1 MRKVP
6 ELRFDGFDGEW
17 EEKKLSKIA
26 KFSKGKGY
34 SKNDLSN
41 GKYPIYLYGQMY
53 TNYKSQINEIETYT
67 DSIKVNSIL
76 SKGNEVL
83 IPSSGE
89 TAEDLA
95 RASHIN
101 ISNVLLGGDLNIIE
115 PIDGVNSHFLA
126 LELSNGSVK
135 RSLSKKAQGKSV
147 VHLYNSD
154 IKNQKINYT
163 RFEEQEKIG
172 DLFRKLDDL
181 IEIQEAKVSKM
192 EDFKKSMLQK
202 MFPKKGDLVPEFR
215 FDGFDGEWKENKLS
229 EIGDTYTSLSGKAAE
244 DFGHGEAYYV
254 TYMNVYKNSIADIND
269 LGNIEI
275 DNKQNEV
282 LNGDFFFTTSSE
294 TPEEVGLSSAWIY
307 DKSNVYLNSFCF
319 GFRPIINI
327 DTSFFAYFF
336 RSENFRRKV
345 VMLAQGS
352 TRFNISKKYM
362 MEISVNYPSL
372 EEQQKIGQFFKNLD
386 TQIENEEKLLDS
398 YKMMKKSLLQK
409 MFV

>member
-1 MRKVP
+1 
-6 ELRFDGFDGEW
+6 
-17 EEKKLSKIA
+17 
-26 KFSKGKGY
+26 
-34 SKNDLSN
+34 
-41 GKYPIYLYGQMY
+41 MY

-244 DFGHGEAYYV
+244 DFGHGEACLLY
-254 TYMNVYKNSIADIND
+254 
-269 LGNIEI
+269 
-275 DNKQNEV
+275 
-282 LNGDFFFTTSSE
+282 TS
-294 TPEEVGLSSAWIY
+294 
-307 DKSNVYLNSFCF
+307 
-319 GFRPIINI
+319 
-327 DTSFFAYFF
+327 
-336 RSENFRRKV
+336 
-345 VMLAQGS
+345 
-352 TRFNISKKYM
+352 
-362 MEISVNYPSL
+362 PSPR
-372 EEQQKIGQFFKNLD
+372 D
-386 TQIENEEKLLDS
+386 
-398 YKMMKKSLLQK
+398 
-409 MFV
+409 

>member
-6 ELRFDGFDGEW
+6 ELRFDGFEGEW
-17 EEKKLSKIA
+17 EEKKLSTIV

-34 SKNDLSN
+34 SKKDLSN

-53 TNYKSQINEIETYT
+53 TNYKSQINEVETYT

-95 RASHIN
+95 RASHMN
-101 ISNVLLGGDLNIIE
+101 ISNVLLGGDLNVLE

-135 RSLSKKAQGKSV
+135 KSLSRKAQGKSV

-163 RFEEQEKIG
+163 KFEEQKKIV
-172 DLFRKLDDL
+172 DLFKKLDDL
-181 IEIQEAKVSKM
+181 IEIQEGKVSKM
-192 EDFKKSMLQK
+192 EDLKKSMLQK
-202 MFPKKGDLVPEFR
+202 MFPKKDELVPEFR
-215 FDGFDGEWKENKLS
+215 FDGFDGEWYTKKADAMLVKNRKKNKDLAVDYVESVSNKFGFIKQTEQFEGYQLASADLSNYYVIEPYCFAYNPSRINVGSIAYKDKDGTTSVVSPLYVSFSTVSKINDYFIWYLFKTYQFEQQRQSYAEGGVRDTLSFASLS
-229 EIGDTYTSLSGKAAE
+229 EFKFVIPT
-244 DFGHGEAYYV
+244 
-254 TYMNVYKNSIADIND
+254 I
-269 LGNIEI
+269 
-275 DNKQNEV
+275 
-282 LNGDFFFTTSSE
+282 
-294 TPEEVGLSSAWIY
+294 
-307 DKSNVYLNSFCF
+307 
-319 GFRPIINI
+319 
-327 DTSFFAYFF
+327 
-336 RSENFRRKV
+336 
-345 VMLAQGS
+345 
-352 TRFNISKKYM
+352 
-362 MEISVNYPSL
+362 
-372 EEQQKIGQFFKNLD
+372 EEQAKIGQFFKNID